1 MKTIIFSLL
10 FLQVSVLG
18 ALTLEEFD
26 QLETQQQIRVL
37 GNPPDSYKI
46 GADPESLLRLYT
58 RALASES
65 PEVRRTAAQMSV
77 LFIGALQTEAPSL
90 IPEFKEEYTQE
101 FQHNLFVATGSDDPY
116 TRMGAAQALA
126 ISSSPNEQIEN
137 LLFDLL
143 KVEPVD
149 EVKIAILSAMPNSS
163 YRSAEISDRALEIFK
178 STQDSTA
185 QREARKLLGF
195 LQDDRLLP
203 ELILIAKGDNPSLAR
218 DALLAI
224 RGYEEYGEA
233 IKPHLL
239 EIINSSGLNPEV
251 INLAKVTLD
260 SIEADEKPTPS
271 IRAITTRSLWPIDL
285 PHQSGAST
293 NIESSSQV
301 IEVIEE
307 VTAPEAA
314 LEEPAEVVVTEPI
327 EEDVEPSPNWWLWLI
342 GAVIAVGGILMLCHR
357 RGNSRQP

>member
-163 YRSAEISDRALEIFK
+163 YRSAEISDRALDIFK
-178 STQDSTA
+178 STQDSLVRHQST
-185 QREARKLLGF
+185 KLLGF
-195 LQDDRLLP
+195 LKDERLLP
-203 ELILIAKGDNPSLAR
+203 ELILIAKGDNSSLSKGAF
-218 DALLAI
+218 LAI
-224 RGYEEYGEA
+224 AGYGESGEA

-251 INLAKVTLD
+251 INLAQVTLD
-260 SIEADEKPTPS
+260 SIEAGEKPNPS
-271 IRAITTRSLWPIDL
+271 IRAINTRSLWPVDL
-285 PHQSGAST
+285 PGQSSAST
-293 NIESSSQV
+293 TTNEGSS
-301 IEVIEE
+301 EVAEVVKE
-307 VTAPEAA
+307 VTAPEPTN
-314 LEEPAEVVVTEPI
+314 EEPVEVVVAEPI
-327 EEDVEPSPNWWLWLI
+327 EEDLEQPSNWWFWLI
-342 GAVIAVGGILMLCHR
+342 GVVVVVVGGIVLLR
-357 RGNSRQP
+357 PKK